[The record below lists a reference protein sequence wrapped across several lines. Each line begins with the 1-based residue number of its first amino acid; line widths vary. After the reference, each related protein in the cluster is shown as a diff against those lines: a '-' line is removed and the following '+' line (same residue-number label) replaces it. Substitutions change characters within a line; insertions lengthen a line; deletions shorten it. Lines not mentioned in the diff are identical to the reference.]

1 MIAPATCRLLLVGD
15 EPISQELLHG
25 RLVEMFDV
33 SDETGGH
40 ANALAAA
47 RDANIDVVLVDAD
60 LKDIDP
66 TELVAGL
73 VLVCTAPVVALSA
86 AAAPGSPA
94 AAALFLAGAQA
105 VLHKPAGRLLLD
117 LGGGFGDTLVAT
129 LQQAAGA

>member
-15 EPISQELLHG
+15 EPISQELLRG

-33 SDETGGH
+33 SGETGGH

-94 AAALFLAGAQA
+94 AAALSWLA
-105 VLHKPAGRLLLD
+105 HRLCCINPPD
-117 LGGGFGDTLVAT
+117 DCYSTSVAALVT
-129 LQQAAGA
+129 PW